1 MELLLSTGDVR
12 LGSSHAKTISPKAL
26 AATFKVSRR
35 STPCVDAL
43 SKRDRI
49 ELGVG
54 RLFLIEVAR
63 QEADHFVVTELLGPC
78 DQRTVP
84 ADLVMLDGLRARDD
98 RHIQHDFVVH
108 FAGA

>member
-1 MELLLSTGDVR
+1 MFGLVPR
-12 LGSSHAKTISPKAL
+12 MPRP
-26 AATFKVSRR
+26 SRR
-35 STPCVDAL
+35 RPWRRLSGGVRRLDV

-78 DQRTVP
+78 NQRTVP

-108 FAGA
+108 FAAA